1 MMQKLEKLLMPIANM
16 LSKNKVL
23 SAIRDG
29 FLITVPI
36 TIVGSIFLL
45 ISNFP
50 LEGFLNLMT
59 SIFGEGWDAY
69 LGRVSAIA
77 FDCVALLGVLSI
89 GYCYSREKG
98 LDNRIGGAVVALVC
112 FLIITPQKAFVTVEG
127 AAEAASFSGFQ
138 FTFLGTAG
146 MFLAMIVAIVSVE
159 IYAWAIKK
167 KLIIKLP
174 DGVPP
179 AVMESFA
186 ALIPSG
192 IAMTIFFVVGI
203 IFSHTS
209 FEYAH
214 YFIYQVLQTPLVG
227 LGKMAGFEV
236 IYQFL
241 STLFWF
247 FGING
252 PAVTNTIFSPIHKV
266 LTVENYEAAQAGL
279 EMTNIFTSGFSD
291 FFCNFGGGGST
302 LGLVIMM
309 AFLAKS
315 NRMKTL
321 GKLSLPAGIF
331 GINEPIIFGL
341 PIVLNPLMAIPFIL
355 APVVNTVIGYVA
367 TVIGFMPVTMGV
379 QLPWTCP
386 IIFSG
391 FLVTGSVTG
400 SIVQIV
406 QLIIDVLIYYPFFK
420 LLDQRYLEEETATA
434 GQTDEIDDLSFD
446 DLGLD

>member
-1 MMQKLEKLLMPIANM
+1 M
-16 LSKNKVL
+16 
-23 SAIRDG
+23 
-29 FLITVPI
+29 
-36 TIVGSIFLL
+36 
-45 ISNFP
+45 
-50 LEGFLNLMT
+50 
-59 SIFGEGWDAY
+59 
-69 LGRVSAIA
+69 
-77 FDCVALLGVLSI
+77 
-89 GYCYSREKG
+89 
-98 LDNRIGGAVVALVC
+98 ALVC